1 MIWRLAIVVW
11 LAATCLPAATNELS
25 ESEVEGRRIVQ
36 RLLQTR
42 PPENSTNSGTLK
54 IFRKKETVVEIPVRF
69 EVTTTPTVWRS
80 VYQASFKNGASPS
93 IRLTATHQ
101 AGTNF
106 YELAT
111 LADND
116 ACCATNVSLKGNQTM
131 IPFAG
136 SDFWIAD
143 LGLEFLRWP
152 KQAMIK
158 RDRRGNRACY
168 LLESTNPAPGP
179 HDYVRVLSW
188 LDQESVNEAGQPA
201 IIYAEAWDAKGKL
214 KEFEPKNLEKVEGE
228 YQLQKMEIKN
238 LRTGSRTRIEFNF
251 DQP

>member
-1 MIWRLAIVVW
+1 MVLCF
-11 LAATCLPAATNELS
+11 AATVLPAATNELS
-25 ESEVEGRRIVQ
+25 ESQVEGQRIVQ
-36 RLLQTR
+36 RLLKTR
-42 PPENSTNSGTLK
+42 PPESSTNFGTLK
-54 IFRKKETVVEIPVRF
+54 VFRKKAEVVEIPIRF

-80 VYQASFKNGASPS
+80 IYQTSSSNGASPS
-93 IRLTATHQ
+93 IRLTVTHQ

-116 ACCATNVSLKGNQTM
+116 ACCPTNSALKGNQTM

-136 SDFWIAD
+136 SDFWVAD

-158 RDRRGNRACY
+158 RDRRGGRACY
-168 LLESTNPAPGP
+168 VLESTNPAPGP
-179 HDYVRVLSW
+179 HDYVRVLTW

-201 IIYAEAWDAKGKL
+201 IIYAEAWDAQGKL
-214 KEFEPKNLEKVEGE
+214 KEFEPKSLEKVEGE